1 MADEDFIQRQRAA
14 SFGANNLARNLG
26 TQNDA
31 PTSPSGFDPSAPF
44 RNFNIASGSQNTL
57 NRPSNVTVSKIATAT
72 DADTDK
78 ATVNVDKSLPEVAVV
93 AQKTL
98 ANPLE
103 KFASYNVLW
112 TLACL
117 TPEQYNNPSLYR
129 GDATQLQYVVFSSGG
144 RFDSQRVRTSYGTP
158 EFFINNFQMK
168 CIIAGNTQT
177 GNQNA
182 IGFSF
187 DIFEPYSMGLLLQ
200 STQRAARLAG
210 FENYLD
216 NAPFV
221 LRMDFQGY
229 DELGNIYK
237 TVQPKFFTMKITKM
251 SFQVN
256 ESGSTYKVDAIP
268 YNHQAFS
275 NMTNTLYKDC
285 KIQGDSNGPG
295 TVEELLVTGKKS
307 LVNYLNNMED
317 TLVKKELIEQ
327 PDVYEIQFPESAN
340 IMYSTAGAPPT
351 TDKAI
356 VQVDANEATNRA
368 IIAAITK
375 NSNSTGAA
383 AASGPVSEI
392 GTSSLGFTQRDGGT
406 IGFKRANEIY
416 DPKTGIKRVDN
427 MFFNAKDRVFQF
439 AQEHSLTA
447 IINQVILS
455 SEWAKNTIKKT
466 TPEGFIKWF
475 KVDIQV
481 ELLKMD
487 YLIGDY
493 SKKFIL
499 RIVPYYVHQS
509 IFSEVT
515 QKPIG
520 YSQLEEKVV
529 KVYDYLYTGQNVDVL
544 KFDIDIKNLFYKGA
558 HASPAQDNAKA
569 DNPEQAGVSTNAQ
582 PVVEREKGSA
592 NEKDQ
597 EENVGRARKR
607 KDPAFIQRIK
617 GGSGFRSSEQE
628 IAEEFHYAFVS
639 GGSADMMTLKLEILG
654 DTYWIVD
661 SGYSNYFAPASADS
675 QVTDDGQMNYEA
687 GDIYIYITFRTPAD
701 IDETTGLYDF
711 KGDLKES
718 PFGGIYRVTQVENN
732 FQDGVWK
739 QTLHCIRMPGPQGPE
754 EGAKTAATSI
764 DQAGPRIKE
773 QEPETSSPTDE
784 AIPERPINTDIQV
797 T

>member
-14 SFGANNLARNLG
+14 SFGAINFTRNLG
-26 TQNDA
+26 TQNDVPSA
-31 PTSPSGFDPSAPF
+31 TSLTGFDPAAPF
-44 RNFNIASGSQNTL
+44 KNFNIASGSQNTT
-57 NRPSNVTVSKIATAT
+57 NIPPNVSASQVAT
-72 DADTDK
+72 
-78 ATVNVDKSLPEVAVV
+78 PVAVEKAKLQLGNGSAKKNARKNNV
-93 AQKTL
+93 P
-98 ANPLE
+98 NPLE
-103 KFASYNVLW
+103 EFASYNVLW

-117 TPEQYNNPSLYR
+117 TPQQYNNPALYR
-129 GDATQLQYVVFSSGG
+129 GDPSQLKFVIFSSGG

-168 CIIAGNTQT
+168 CIVAGNTQT

-187 DIFEPYSMGLLLQ
+187 EIFEPYSMGLLLQ

-237 TVQPKFFTMKITKM
+237 AVQPKFFTMKITKM
-251 SFQVN
+251 QFSVN

-275 NMTNTLYKDC
+275 NMTNTVYKDC

-295 TVEELLVTGKKS
+295 TVEELLITGKKS
-307 LVNYLNNMED
+307 LVNYLNNMEK
-317 TLVKKELIEQ
+317 TLVEKKLIEQ
-327 PDVYEIQFPESAN
+327 PDIYEIQFPEQAN
-340 IMYSTAGAPPT
+340 VMYSTAGAPPERNT
-351 TDKAI
+351 ATVK
-356 VQVDANEATNRA
+356 VDAAEATNRS
-368 IIAAITK
+368 IIAAITG
-375 NSNSTGAA
+375 NFNSTGSAT
-383 AASGPVSEI
+383 ASGPVSEL
-392 GTSSLGFTQRDGGT
+392 GSSSLGFTQRDGGT

-416 DPKTGIKRVDN
+416 DAKTGIKRVDN

-439 AQEHSLTA
+439 AQDHSLTA

-475 KVDIQV
+475 KIDIQV

-487 YLIGDY
+487 YIVGDY
-493 SKKFIL
+493 AKKFIL
-499 RIVPYYVHQS
+499 RVVPYYIHQS
-509 IFSEVT
+509 IFAEVT
-515 QKPIG
+515 QKAIG
-520 YSQLEEKVV
+520 YTQLYEKVI
-529 KVYDYLYTGQNVDVL
+529 KFYDYIYTGQNVDVL

-558 HASPAQDNAKA
+558 HAAPAQDNAKA
-569 DNPEQAGVSTNAQ
+569 DNPETAGVGTNAQ
-582 PVVEREKGSA
+582 PTVEREKGSA

-597 EENVGRARKR
+597 LENVGRPRTR
-607 KDPAFIQRIK
+607 KDPAFMKRIK

-628 IAEEFHYAFVS
+628 IAESFHQAFVT

-661 SGYSNYFAPASADS
+661 SGYANYFAPASADS
-675 QVTDDGQMNYEA
+675 QVTNDGQMNYES

-718 PFGGIYRVTQVENN
+718 PFGGIYRITQVENN
-732 FQDGVWK
+732 FSEGLWK

-754 EGAKTAATSI
+754 EGAKMAASPNE
-764 DQAGPRIKE
+764 QAGPRVKE
-773 QEPETSSPTDE
+773 QEPETSSPTEE

-797 T
+797 A

>member
-1 MADEDFIQRQRAA
+1 MAADDFIQRQRAA
-14 SFGANNLARNLG
+14 SFGAINFTRDLG
-26 TQNDA
+26 TQNESPA
-31 PTSPSGFDPSAPF
+31 TTNPTGFDPSAPF
-44 RNFNIASGSQNTL
+44 KNFSPSSTAQPNT
-57 NRPSNVTVSKIATAT
+57 NRPTNVSVNQAITAADIAKERAKLVISEK
-72 DADTDK
+72 DLIK
-78 ATVNVDKSLPEVAVV
+78 RELRKNNIP
-93 AQKTL
+93 
-98 ANPLE
+98 NPLE
-103 KFASYNVLW
+103 EFASYNVLW

-117 TPEQYNNPSLYR
+117 TPQQYNNPALYR
-129 GDATQLQYVVFSSGG
+129 GDASQLQYVIFSSGG
-144 RFDSQRVRTSYGTP
+144 RFDSKRVRTSYGTP

-168 CIIAGNTQT
+168 CIVAGNTKT

-187 DIFEPYSMGLLLQ
+187 EIFEPYSMGLLLQ

-237 TVQPKFFTMKITKM
+237 AVQPKFFTMKITKM
-251 SFQVN
+251 HFQVN

-275 NMTNTLYKDC
+275 NMTNTVYKDC
-285 KIQGDSNGPG
+285 KIQGDPKGPG
-295 TVEELLVTGKKS
+295 TVEELLITSKKS
-307 LVNYLNNMED
+307 LVKYLNNMEK
-317 TLVKKELIEQ
+317 TLVEKKLIEE
-327 PDVYEIQFPESAN
+327 PDVYEIQFPEQSN
-340 IMYSTAGAPPT
+340 IMYSTSGAPPQNNRAT
-351 TDKAI
+351 VA
-356 VQVDANEATNRA
+356 VDATEATNRA
-368 IIAAITK
+368 IISAITK
-375 NSNSTGAA
+375 NANISAP
-383 AASGPVSEI
+383 GPVSEI
-392 GTSSLGFTQRDGGT
+392 GSSSLGFTQRDGGT

-416 DPKTGIKRVDN
+416 DAKTGIKRVDN

-439 AQEHSLTA
+439 AQDHSLTA

-466 TPEGFIKWF
+466 TPEGYIKWF

-481 ELLKMD
+481 EFLKFD

-493 SKKFIL
+493 AKKFIL
-499 RIVPYYVHQS
+499 RIVPYYIHQS
-509 IFSEVT
+509 IFAEVT

-520 YSQLEEKVV
+520 YDQLYEKVI
-529 KVYDYLYTGQNVDVL
+529 KFYDYIYTGQNVDVL

-558 HASPAQDNAKA
+558 HTGAAQDNAKA

-582 PVVEREKGSA
+582 PKVEREKGSA
-592 NEKDQ
+592 NEQDQ
-597 EENVGRARKR
+597 EENVGRARKKR
-607 KDPAFIQRIK
+607 DPAFIKRMK

-628 IAEEFHYAFVS
+628 VAEEFHHAFVS

-661 SGYSNYFAPASADS
+661 SGYSNYFAKADPSS
-675 QVTDDGQMNYEA
+675 QVTADGQMNYES

-711 KGDLKES
+711 KSDLKES
-718 PFGGIYRVTQVENN
+718 PFGGIYRITQVENN
-732 FQDGVWK
+732 FSEGLWK
-739 QTLHCIRMPGPQGPE
+739 QTLNCIRMPGPQGPE
-754 EGAKTAATSI
+754 VGARTAASSNET
-764 DQAGPRIKE
+764 AGPKIKE

-784 AIPERPINTDIQV
+784 PVPERPINTNIQV